1 MAQCNGCLKDNTN
14 GFCSSCETILF
25 DRSKVSPQLKFNW
38 EDISKRIDGQPMGFS
53 ISGVQRKGFVGKPK
67 PRGIELV
74 PKMNVNEKSLYIL
87 KPLLSQFN
95 LPDQSPANEHL
106 TMQIAKQH
114 FNIKIA
120 ECAFVKFANGTPA
133 YITRRFD
140 YDGNGEKLN
149 QEDFVSV
156 LQAAHKYKSKTYQ
169 DVGEWLN
176 PLNRIDFLRIL
187 IFNFLTGNG
196 DVHLKNISLL
206 ETADGDMMLSPSYDL
221 MNTKIHLTDNL
232 LALNLFEE
240 LEQTSLP
247 LGEKY
252 SYKSADFV
260 EFGNRLKIKEK
271 IITKIIDTF
280 NNKESDVLA
289 MVDKSF
295 LSDVAKKLYKKNVVK
310 NYKMFRQS
318 KALVSLEIVQ

>member
-1 MAQCNGCLKDNTN
+1 MAQCNGCLKDNIN

-25 DRSKVSPQLKFNW
+25 NRSKVSPQLTFNW

-53 ISGVQRKGFVGKPK
+53 ISGVQRKGFIGK

-74 PKMNVNEKSLYIL
+74 PAMGEGEKSHFIV
-87 KPLLSQFN
+87 KPMLSRFN
-95 LPDQSPANEHL
+95 LPDQSPANEHV
-106 TMQIAKQH
+106 TMQIAKQL
-114 FNIKIA
+114 FGIKTA
-120 ECAFVKFANGTPA
+120 ECAFMKFANGAPA
-133 YITRRFD
+133 YVTRRFD
-140 YDGNGEKLN
+140 YNENGEKLN

-156 LQAAHKYKSKTYQ
+156 LQAADKYNSKTYQ
-169 DVGEWLN
+169 DVGEWLS
-176 PLNRIDFLRIL
+176 PLNKVDFLRIL
-187 IFNFLTGNG
+187 VFNFISGNG

-221 MNTKIHLTDNL
+221 MNTKIHLTDNF

-252 SYKSADFV
+252 IYTSADFI
-260 EFGNRLKIKEK
+260 EFGKRLKIKDT
-271 IITKIIDTF
+271 IISKTIDMF
-280 NNKESDVLA
+280 NAKESELIA

-295 LSDVAKKLYKKNVVK
+295 LSGKAKALYKKNVVE
-310 NYKMFRQS
+310 NYKLFRRNS
-318 KALVSLEIVQ
+318 

>member
-1 MAQCNGCLKDNTN
+1 MAKCNGCLKDNTK
-14 GFCSSCETILF
+14 GFCSSCETTLF
-25 DRSKVSPQLKFNW
+25 NRSKVSPQLKFNW

-53 ISGVQRKGFVGKPK
+53 ISGVQRKGFIGK
-67 PRGIELV
+67 PRGTELV
-74 PKMNVNEKSLYIL
+74 PKMDVNEISQYII
-87 KPLLSQFN
+87 KPMLSRFN
-95 LPDQSPANEHL
+95 LPDQSPANEHV
-106 TMQIAKQH
+106 TMQIAKQL
-114 FNIKIA
+114 FGIKIA
-120 ECAFVKFANGTPA
+120 ECAFMIFANGTPA

-140 YDGNGEKLN
+140 YDDNGEKLN

-169 DVGEWLN
+169 DVGEWLS
-176 PLNRIDFLRIL
+176 PLNRVDLLRIL

-240 LEQTSLP
+240 FEQTSLP

-252 SYKSADFV
+252 SYKSEDFI
-260 EFGNRLKIKEK
+260 EFGKRLNIRKP
-271 IITKIIDTF
+271 IITKIIDLF
-280 NNKESDVLA
+280 NKKETEILA
-289 MVDKSF
+289 MLDKSF
-295 LSDVAKKLYKKNVVK
+295 LSDDAKKLYKINVVE
-310 NYKMFRQS
+310 NYKLFRQTMPDKS
-318 KALVSLEIVQ
+318 

>member
-1 MAQCNGCLKDNTN
+1 MAQCNGCLKDNTS

-53 ISGVQRKGFVGKPK
+53 ISGVQRKGFIGK
-67 PRGIELV
+67 PRGVELV
-74 PKMNVNEKSLYIL
+74 PKMGLEEKSQYII
-87 KPLLSQFN
+87 KPLLSRFN
-95 LPDQSPANEHL
+95 IPDQSPANEHV
-106 TMQIAKQH
+106 TMQIANKL
-114 FNIKIA
+114 FGIKIA
-120 ECAFVKFANGTPA
+120 KCAFMNFANGTPA

-140 YDGNGEKLN
+140 FNDNGEKLN
-149 QEDFVSV
+149 QEDFASV
-156 LQAAHKYKSKTYQ
+156 LKAADKYNSKTYQ
-169 DVGEWLN
+169 DVGEWLS
-176 PLNRIDFLRIL
+176 PLNKVDFLRIL

-252 SYKSADFV
+252 SYKSEDFI
-260 EFGNRLKIKEK
+260 EFGKRLKIKDS

-280 NNKESDVLA
+280 NKKENEVLA
-289 MVDKSF
+289 IIDKSF
-295 LSDVAKKLYKKNVVK
+295 LSDDAKNLYKNNVVG
-310 NYKMFRQS
+310 NYKLFRQTT
-318 KALVSLEIVQ
+318 AMAN

>member
-1 MAQCNGCLKDNTN
+1 MEQCNGCLKDNIK

-25 DRSKVSPQLKFNW
+25 NRSKISPQLKFNW

-53 ISGVQRKGFVGKPK
+53 ISGVQRKGFIGK

-74 PKMNVNEKSLYIL
+74 PKMGLDEKSQYIL
-87 KPLLSQFN
+87 KPMLSKYN

-106 TMQIAKQH
+106 TMQIAKQL
-114 FNIKIA
+114 FSIKIA
-120 ECAFVKFANGTPA
+120 ECAFMTFVNGTPA
-133 YITRRFD
+133 YITKRFD
-140 YDGNGEKLN
+140 YDKNGEKLN

-156 LQAAHKYKSKTYQ
+156 LKASHKYTSKTYQ
-169 DVGEWLN
+169 DVGEWLS
-176 PLNRIDFLRIL
+176 PLSRVDFLRIL

-221 MNTKIHLTDNL
+221 MNTKIHLADNL
-232 LALNLFEE
+232 LALNLFKEF
-240 LEQTSLP
+240 EQTSLP

-252 SYKSADFV
+252 SYNSDDFI
-260 EFGNRLKIKEK
+260 EFGKRLKIKET
-271 IITKIIDTF
+271 IISRITDSFDK
-280 NNKESDVLA
+280 KENEILT

-295 LSDVAKKLYKKNVVK
+295 LSDNARRLYKNIVTE
-310 NYKMFRQS
+310 NYKLFRQT
-318 KALVSLEIVQ
+318 KHVLR

>member
-1 MAQCNGCLKDNTN
+1 MEQCNGCLKDNVK

-53 ISGVQRKGFVGKPK
+53 IPGVQRKGFIGK

-74 PKMNVNEKSLYIL
+74 PKMDVNEKSLYII
-87 KPLLSQFN
+87 KPMLSGFN
-95 LPDQSPANEHL
+95 LPDQSPANEHV
-106 TMQIAKQH
+106 TMQIAKQL
-114 FNIKIA
+114 FGIKTA
-120 ECAFVKFANGTPA
+120 ECAFMNFANGTPA

-140 YDGNGEKLN
+140 YDVNGKKLN
-149 QEDFVSV
+149 QEDFASV

-176 PLNRIDFLRIL
+176 PLNRVDFLRIL

-196 DVHLKNISLL
+196 DTHLKNISLL

-221 MNTKIHLTDNL
+221 MNTKIHVMDNF

-252 SYKSADFV
+252 SYKSEDFI
-260 EFGNRLKIKEK
+260 EFGKRLKIREPV
-271 IITKIIDTF
+271 ITKIIDSL
-280 NNKESDVLA
+280 NNKENEILA

-295 LSDVAKKLYKKNVVK
+295 LSDTARKLYKINVVE
-310 NYKMFRQS
+310 NYKLFRQTTPGKS
-318 KALVSLEIVQ
+318 